1 LIRAFSFPL
10 NGEQNKMPMKINS
23 TTTKTQLQDY
33 ALNEL
38 GIKLDK
44 DALDRDEMIAAVREA
59 EGGAPS
65 ASDLAPQSTS
75 NGAAGDQQDD
85 DEDDAPA
92 GTIEALVKKEKKLK
106 LSDITDFTRCRA
118 VINVNALPAHDE
130 ESEPDSHVTVGYNG
144 VFYQVITGEEVEV
157 PYGVYDILKNTRQ
170 TRYHTKKDSV
180 TGQNVTTSKEVLRV
194 PHNLI
199 SVTVVE

>member
-1 LIRAFSFPL
+1 
-10 NGEQNKMPMKINS
+10 MPMKINS
-23 TTTKTQLQDY
+23 TTTKAQLQEH

-38 GIKLDK
+38 GFKLDPELTR
-44 DALDRDEMIAAVREA
+44 DAMIAAIREA
-59 EGGAPS
+59 EGGTPS
-65 ASDLAPQSTS
+65 TSDLAPQSTA
-75 NGAAGDQQDD
+75 NGAAGDQKDD

-92 GTIEALVKKEKKLK
+92 GTIEALVNKEKKLK

-144 VFYQVITGEEVEV
+144 VFYQVITGEDVEV

-170 TRYHTKKDSV
+170 TRYFSKKNQL
-180 TGQNVTTSKEVLRV
+180 TGQSETHSKEVLRF

-199 SVTVVE
+199 NVIIVE